1 MHGKNSKFATAALSA
16 LLYTQA
22 LLIAAGVAL
31 VVVKDRAHAGQALQ
45 PALASVLSLDAAA
58 R

>member
-16 LLYTQA
+16 LLYAQA

-31 VVVKDRAHAGQALQ
+31 VVAKDRAHAGEAFQ
-45 PALASVLSLDAAA
+45 PPLASVASPDAVV